1 MENNLDDIKSDTL
14 QEGDSKRTKRL
25 MLIGVASAVLVVAL
39 IVVITFL
46 TKKEVPQNPEFNIA
60 ELEKLADLGE
70 DKKAQEVSKD
80 GDLDRLIEELR
91 SKPAEDG
98 DVEKQ
103 EGDGVQVEQVVAE
116 NTQKQVTT
124 PKQEATKQENK
135 KSSKQENAKPAQQ
148 AKKPVAKNEA
158 KPQGASQAFKDL
170 GNDNPLPKGVYLQVG
185 VFAGTPNAIFLE
197 KIKKYSYKTQKKQ
210 KDGKVLTHY
219 LIGPYPDRSKADELK
234 DEIIKNGIAKKPT
247 IVEIR

>member
-1 MENNLDDIKSDTL
+1 MENNLDDIKNDNP
-14 QEGDSKRTKRL
+14 QGGDSKRVRRL
-25 MLIGVASAVLVVAL
+25 ILIGIASAVLAVAL

-70 DKKAQEVSKD
+70 KKKTQETSKD
-80 GDLDRLIEELR
+80 DDLDRLIQELR
-91 SKPAEDG
+91 SKPADG
-98 DVEKQ
+98 SDVEKQ
-103 EGDGVQVEQVVAE
+103 EGDSVQVEQVVAK

-124 PKQEATKQENK
+124 PKQEATKQESK
-135 KSSKQENAKPAQQ
+135 KSSKQENTKLVQQ
-148 AKKPVAKNEA
+148 AKKSVAKNEV

-170 GNDNPLPKGVYLQVG
+170 SNDNPLPKGVYLQVG
-185 VFAGTPNAIFLE
+185 VFGGTPNSFFLE
-197 KIKKYSYKTQKKQ
+197 KIEKYSYKTQKKQ
-210 KDGKVLTHY
+210 KNGKLLTYY

-234 DEIIKNGIAKKPT
+234 DEIIKSGIAKKPT